1 MKIVFRSLVLTWVV
15 LLSGSAAQA
24 QKIGHINL
32 QELISVMPETKKV
45 QDTLQSVQK
54 QWELILKESQ
64 AEIEKKY
71 NEFSNNKTWT
81 PQMRQFKEKELQDM
95 SQKMEATRQQA
106 QEDLQEKEQQLQE
119 PVYEKAKKYINEVA
133 KEMGFNT
140 VINSTGG
147 YVLLVS
153 NPADDLMAP
162 VKKKMGI
169 AESAPAPGKM
179 TPKQ

>member
-1 MKIVFRSLVLTWVV
+1 MKIVFRSLFLALAVFLT
-15 LLSGSAAQA
+15 GSLAQA

-45 QDTLQSVQK
+45 QDSLSSIQK
-54 QWELILKESQ
+54 QWEMILKESQ
-64 AEIEKKY
+64 SEIEKKY

-81 PQMRQFKEKELQDM
+81 PQMRQFKQKELEDM
-95 SQKMEATRQQA
+95 SQKMDATRQQA

-119 PVYEKAKKYINEVA
+119 PIYEKAKKVINEVA
-133 KEMGFNT
+133 KELGFTT

-153 NPADDLMAP
+153 NPGDDLMGP

-169 AESAPAPGKM
+169 SESTPTPGKPAP
-179 TPKQ
+179 KQ